1 MKPEHEQ
8 YLRTTYPL
16 LYSEPYLPCDGG
28 FRCGDGWFD
37 LINRLSMRLEAEI
50 AKQPEA
56 ERGQY
61 RAVQAK
67 EKFSSLRFYMH
78 DGTLEMFQLI
88 EMSEAESSNICEEC
102 GEPGE
107 LREGRWIRTLCD
119 AHETDRQRNR
129 K

>member
-1 MKPEHEQ
+1 MKTEHEQ
-8 YLRTTYPL
+8 YLRTTYSL

-28 FRCGDGWFD
+28 FRCRDGWFD

-61 RAVQAK
+61 RTAQVK
-67 EKFSSLRFYMH
+67 EKFAGLRFYM
-78 DGTLEMFQLI
+78 DGETPA
-88 EMSEAESSNICEEC
+88 MSELIRMAEVESASICEEC
-102 GEPGE
+102 GDPGE
-107 LREGRWIRTLCD
+107 LRGGGWIRTLCD
-119 AHETDRQRNR
+119 VHEAARQRNR